1 MSKKSLH
8 FIINPIS
15 GTGKQE
21 NITSKIEKIID
32 SSVFESHIHFTERK
46 GHATEIAK
54 DLRSDNADVIIAVGG
69 DGTVNEVAQ
78 ALVNS
83 KCILGVIPTGSG
95 NGLARHLGIP
105 QNVSK
110 ALRLLNTLN
119 NRKIDSCTANGKF
132 FMNVSGMGY
141 DAHISH
147 CFAQKRQRGMK
158 TYVKLILSEWWTYR
172 VKKYQIEIEGET
184 VFDDDAVQVSF
195 ANGTQFGN
203 NVIVSPPSIDNDG
216 EIELCILKPFYFYE
230 IPTLLLALATRRFHL
245 NKRMRVIK
253 CSQAI
258 IKSKNA
264 KTHLDGEPKSLG
276 DRVELN
282 VIHQSINIIT
292 NQLV

>member
-21 NITSKIEKIID
+21 NITSKIEKTID

-54 DLRSDNADVIIAVGG
+54 DLRNDNADLIIAVGG
-69 DGTVNEVAQ
+69 DGTVNEIAQ
-78 ALVNS
+78 SLVNS
-83 KCILGVIPTGSG
+83 STTLGIIPTGSG

-105 QNVSK
+105 QNITK
-110 ALRLLNTLN
+110 ALRLINTLN
-119 NRKIDSCTANGKF
+119 CRKIDSCTANTNF

-147 CFAQKRQRGMK
+147 CFAKKRKRGMK
-158 TYVKLILSEWWTYR
+158 TYVKLILSEWWTYS
-172 VKKYQIEIEGET
+172 VKKYQIIIDGKS
-184 VFDDDAVQVSF
+184 VFKDDAVQVSF

-203 NVIVSPPSIDNDG
+203 NVIISPESIDNDG
-216 EIELCILKPFYFYE
+216 LIELCILKPFQFYE
-230 IPTLLLALATRRFHL
+230 IPHMLLALATRRFHL
-245 NKRMRVIK
+245 HKRMQIIN
-253 CSQAI
+253 CSKALI
-258 IKSKNA
+258 RSNKGKV
-264 KTHLDGEPKSLG
+264 HLDGEP
-276 DRVELN
+276 VEIGNSVNIEVLPK
-282 VIHQSINIIT
+282 SINIIT